1 MNIKPL
7 EIKQHFFATNH
18 YIDEVDVRQLE
29 ANYKEAI
36 EALIDIAINKSIYML
51 NRESQRRV
59 DIARQTLEKVTGTK
73 WSDLF

>member
-1 MNIKPL
+1 MNIEPL

-36 EALIDIAINKSIYML
+36 EALDKWKQIADIVEDL
-51 NRESQRRV
+51 TFV
-59 DIARQTLEKVTGTK
+59 PIARLTESIIEKATGKK